1 MIDTDDHIFLGQR
14 LMQYRANPRFL
25 DNRYLLYAFQEYVF
39 QSQIKVLGSG
49 ATVEHM
55 KVPEAE
61 KLMLCL
67 PPLSEQRAIATAL
80 SDVDA
85 LITSLDKLIAKKY
98 DIKQATMQQL
108 LTGKVRLP
116 GFGDEWE
123 VKRLGEIA
131 KIYRG
136 ASPRPIEDPK
146 WFNAYSNIGWVRI
159 SDVTKSAKYLFNT
172 TQNLSEQGVKQS
184 RFVKQEN
191 LIMSIC
197 ATVGKPVIT
206 KIDVCIHDGFVI
218 FENPKLDLEYLY
230 YYLSSIEK
238 SWSKNGQTGSQ
249 MNLNTKII
257 EIEMI
262 SFPRNHKEQ
271 QAIATVLSD
280 RDAEIVALEQ
290 RRDKTRALK
299 QGMMQELLT
308 GKTRLKWIQS
318 VSSNV

>member
-1 MIDTDDHIFLGQR
+1 MPKKGDVIFTREAPLGEVGMIDTDDHIFLGQR

-131 KIYRG
+131 KI
-136 ASPRPIEDPK
+136 S
-146 WFNAYSNIGWVRI
+146 
-159 SDVTKSAKYLFNT
+159 
-172 TQNLSEQGVKQS
+172 
-184 RFVKQEN
+184 
-191 LIMSIC
+191 
-197 ATVGKPVIT
+197 
-206 KIDVCIHDGFVI
+206 
-218 FENPKLDLEYLY
+218 
-230 YYLSSIEK
+230 
-238 SWSKNGQTGSQ
+238 SWS
-249 MNLNTKII
+249 
-257 EIEMI
+257 
-262 SFPRNHKEQ
+262 
-271 QAIATVLSD
+271 LS
-280 RDAEIVALEQ
+280 
-290 RRDKTRALK
+290 T
-299 QGMMQELLT
+299 T
-308 GKTRLKWIQS
+308 Y
-318 VSSNV
+318 